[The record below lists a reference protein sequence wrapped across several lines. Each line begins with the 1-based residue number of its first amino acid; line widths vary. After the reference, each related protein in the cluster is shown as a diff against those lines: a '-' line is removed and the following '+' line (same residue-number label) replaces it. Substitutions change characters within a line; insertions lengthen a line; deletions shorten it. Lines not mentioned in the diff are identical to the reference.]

1 MIDQAASQVGAEIIA
16 NHDETNRYQFRFDR
30 DMSKQ
35 ELEKTA
41 DKLKSKYRYAADAY
55 LHYA

>member
-1 MIDQAASQVGAEIIA
+1 MGAEIIA